1 MSIIEKI
8 QKYNN
13 QTQTDA
19 IEITIEEWDGEKLYL
34 TPVTV
39 AEQHKITR
47 LSPNGKDLEINI
59 LIEKAKDMDGN
70 KLFTQDN
77 KEDLRKLPL
86 ALMNKILSPILKDI
100 NKTPE
105 ETEKN

>member
-1 MSIIEKI
+1 MSLIETIK
-8 QKYNN
+8 QYNN
-13 QTQTDA
+13 QTQSNS
-19 IEITIEEWDGEKLYL
+19 IQITIEEWNNTTIYL

-59 LIEKAKDMDGN
+59 LIEKAKDKEGN
-70 KLFTQDN
+70 KLFTLDD
-77 KEDLRKLPL
+77 KDELRKVPL
-86 ALMNKILSPILKDI
+86 ALMNKILSPVLSDI
-100 NKTPE
+100 NKAPE

>member
-8 QKYNN
+8 KAHNSKIQNE
-13 QTQTDA
+13 A
-19 IEITIEEWDGEKLYL
+19 VEVLIEEWDTTIYL

-47 LSPNGKDLEINI
+47 LSPNGKDLEVNI
-59 LIEKAKDMDGN
+59 ILEKAKDKEGN
-70 KLFTQDN
+70 KLFNLDD
-77 KEDLRKLPL
+77 KDELRKVPL
-86 ALMNKILSPILKDI
+86 ALMNKILSPILSDI

-105 ETEKN
+105 EVEKN

>member
-8 QKYNN
+8 KAHNSKIQNEAVEVLI
-13 QTQTDA
+13 D
-19 IEITIEEWDGEKLYL
+19 EWDTTIYL

-47 LSPNGKDLEINI
+47 LSPNGKDLEVNI
-59 LIEKAKDMDGN
+59 ILEKAKDKEGN
-70 KLFTQDN
+70 KLFSLDD
-77 KEDLRKLPL
+77 KDELRKVPL
-86 ALMNKILSPILKDI
+86 ALMNKILSPILSDI

-105 ETEKN
+105 EVEKN